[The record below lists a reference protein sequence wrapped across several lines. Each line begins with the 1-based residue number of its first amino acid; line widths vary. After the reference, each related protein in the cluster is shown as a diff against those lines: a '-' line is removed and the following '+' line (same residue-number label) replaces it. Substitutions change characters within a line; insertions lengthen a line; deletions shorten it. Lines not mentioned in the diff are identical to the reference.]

1 MKLSVVTEAGKKAP
15 KDVEV
20 SETAFGASYNEPLVH
35 QVVNAYMAGARS
47 GTRAQKSRAQVS
59 GGGAKPWRQKGTG
72 RARAGSIRSPIWR
85 SGGVTFAAKPR
96 DYSQKVNRKMYRGAM
111 RSIFSEL
118 VRQERLVILDE
129 FGVQAPKTKELTAK
143 LGTLGLEDVLIVT
156 EAFEE
161 NLALAARNLHWT
173 NYIDAHQINPVSL
186 IAFDKVL
193 ITVPALKRIEE
204 RLV

>member
-1 MKLSVVTEAGKKAP
+1 
-15 KDVEV
+15 
-20 SETAFGASYNEPLVH
+20 
-35 QVVNAYMAGARS
+35 
-47 GTRAQKSRAQVS
+47 
-59 GGGAKPWRQKGTG
+59 
-72 RARAGSIRSPIWR
+72 
-85 SGGVTFAAKPR
+85 VTFAAKPK

-118 VRQERLVILDE
+118 VRQDRLLVLDE
-129 FGVQAPKTKELTAK
+129 FGVEAPKTKELTTK
-143 LGTLGLEDVLIVT
+143 LGRLGLEDVLIVT
-156 EAFEE
+156 EEFEE

-173 NYIDAHQINPVSL
+173 TYIDTHQINPVSL

>member
-1 MKLSVVTEAGKKAP
+1 
-15 KDVEV
+15 
-20 SETAFGASYNEPLVH
+20 
-35 QVVNAYMAGARS
+35 
-47 GTRAQKSRAQVS
+47 
-59 GGGAKPWRQKGTG
+59 
-72 RARAGSIRSPIWR
+72 
-85 SGGVTFAAKPR
+85 
-96 DYSQKVNRKMYRGAM
+96 MYRGAM

-129 FGVQAPKTKELTAK
+129 FGVQAPKTKELSAK
-143 LGTLGLEDVLIVT
+143 LGSLGLEDVLIVT

-173 NYIDAHQINPVSL
+173 NYIDARQINPVSL